1 MRAERHEVVVDADL
15 ADRAAKLLR
24 SAV

>member
-1 MRAERHEVVVDADL
+1 MRAERHEVVVDEDL